1 MPIPV
6 TIADDSAL
14 SRKMIKRALPENW
27 DADISEA
34 INGKEAIMAVESGK
48 ADVLFLD
55 LQMPEMDGYQVLQT
69 LRDHHEK
76 TVVIVISADI
86 QPAAVALV
94 NSLGAFRFLK
104 KPLVADELQKVLIEL
119 GLL

>member
-55 LQMPEMDGYQVLQT
+55 LQ
-69 LRDHHEK
+69 
-76 TVVIVISADI
+76 
-86 QPAAVALV
+86 
-94 NSLGAFRFLK
+94 
-104 KPLVADELQKVLIEL
+104 
-119 GLL
+119 

>member
-1 MPIPV
+1 MAIPV

-14 SRKMIKRALPENW
+14 SRKLIKRALPANW
-27 DADISEA
+27 DVDIYEA
-34 INGKEAIMAVESGK
+34 TNGNEALSAVKLGR

-55 LQMPEMDGYQVLQT
+55 LQMPILSGYQVLEQ
-69 LRDHHEK
+69 LKLHHKK

-86 QPAAVALV
+86 QPEAVALV
-94 NSLGAFRFLK
+94 NALGAYCFLK
-104 KPLVADELQKVLIEL
+104 KPLQAAQLQQTLHEL